1 MHKEQEDNGKKFDNN
16 FFHIQMNKANLQV
29 PRIVVTDN
37 DDEELE
43 KTTAI
48 KVESDGSESDGE
60 IKWRIRPNSLRFDWA
75 QKLYKYCD

>member
-1 MHKEQEDNGKKFDNN
+1 
-16 FFHIQMNKANLQV
+16 MNKANLKV

-60 IKWRIRPNSLRFDWA
+60 IKWRIRPNSLRFD
-75 QKLYKYCD
+75 

>member
-1 MHKEQEDNGKKFDNN
+1 
-16 FFHIQMNKANLQV
+16 MNKANREV

-37 DDEELE
+37 DDEEELR

-60 IKWRIRPNSLRFDWA
+60 IKWRIRPNSLRFDREENFNE
-75 QKLYKYCD
+75 LYCD